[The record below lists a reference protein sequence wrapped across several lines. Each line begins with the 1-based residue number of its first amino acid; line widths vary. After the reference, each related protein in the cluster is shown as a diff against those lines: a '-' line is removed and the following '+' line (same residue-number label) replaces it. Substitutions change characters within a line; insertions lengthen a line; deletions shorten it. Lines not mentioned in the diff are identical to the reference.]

1 MEEDAFNLVI
11 SQPFSA
17 VYRADVILS
26 NLKEYPILVTMGVIA
41 SLVDKAWRF
50 GERPLAVVTEES
62 TSDKAEISRLA
73 ADREVTNDAGVSFV
87 QRF

>member
-1 MEEDAFNLVI
+1 M
-11 SQPFSA
+11 
-17 VYRADVILS
+17 
-26 NLKEYPILVTMGVIA
+26 LVTTGVIA
-41 SLVDKAWRF
+41 SLVDKALGFR
-50 GERPLAVVTEES
+50 ERPMTVVTEES